1 MKQFGVGVAKPNV
14 KPNVTPPKGTNSGP
28 ELEVIKNET
37 IVTFPDGI
45 SFHIEL
51 PKHLATM
58 DKFTQKA
65 GVSGAHNA
73 DAFYGAAK
81 DKGLQIISET
91 PTAVK
96 GITQIEYRIPTKD
109 AAGNLTG
116 NYKGNGAEPF
126 KKTVYDPKIYTD
138 QKMLDLG
145 QQAAA
150 KGYKDAMA
158 SKSGQANATVD
169 GVTFRIY
176 VDKSTGT
183 VKNFH
188 PN

>member
-1 MKQFGVGVAKPNV
+1 
-14 KPNVTPPKGTNSGP
+14 
-28 ELEVIKNET
+28 
-37 IVTFPDGI
+37 
-45 SFHIEL
+45 
-51 PKHLATM
+51 M
-58 DKFTQKA
+58 DKFTQKT
-65 GVSGAHNA
+65 GVSSAHNA
-73 DAFYGAAK
+73 DAFYGAAE

-183 VKNFH
+183 VKTSTLIKRLHEKELFNQHDIDEGINIIVASYFDRMYEDGDFFEGY
-188 PN
+188 